1 MNRVLGAYWVFG
13 LEAHQLAIKKTAITE
28 PNETTNNDEQPFKS
42 IWHIEGTVMIRS
54 EGEYPMP
61 DWL

>member
-13 LEAHQLAIKKTAITE
+13 
-28 PNETTNNDEQPFKS
+28 NDEQPFKS